1 MSELTQVIR
10 SMMESA
16 KERATT
22 SDDILLSP
30 DVFADF
36 QRSRSAL
43 PTAPVGTSQGDENGE
58 GESKDSVPEGKGNSA
73 GQVQDEAFSHSN
85 PTSLPR
91 SDSFSPGDPGDGK
104 QVSAKVFTPEST
116 ANQPQATGDVLPG
129 NLHRPEDPGFRPEAV
144 EEKASATDP
153 PIPQAGNPEVQS
165 ELFQPEQS
173 EPPAPQGSPPEVP
186 SSERVQSVAFSP
198 DTDPEQTPRPPA
210 LEIEP
215 PETATASEGFSPE
228 PPELPPTSPGWSPE
242 QITEP
247 YSADPFS
254 DVRPR
259 QDQHDFSFDTAISE
273 AEQNINRHVMASLQ
287 SQMTTIGE
295 NIIGHVDQ
303 QLSDFMELVDR
314 RFMT

>member
-16 KERATT
+16 KKRATT

-30 DVFADF
+30 DVFAGL
-36 QRSRSAL
+36 QRSRSA
-43 PTAPVGTSQGDENGE
+43 PSTTPVSPSQGGENGE
-58 GESKDSVPEGKGNSA
+58 GESKDSVPESKGDSA

-85 PTSLPR
+85 PTSVPR
-91 SDSFSPGDPGDGK
+91 GDSFSPGDPGDGK
-104 QVSAKVFTPEST
+104 QVSAEVFAPEST

-129 NLHRPEDPGFRPEAV
+129 DLHHPEAPGFLPEEV
-144 EEKASATDP
+144 EEKAVATDP
-153 PIPQAGNPEVQS
+153 PIPQTGNPEVQGES
-165 ELFQPEQS
+165 FLPEQS
-173 EPPAPQGSPPEVP
+173 EPPAPQGSSPEVP

-198 DTDPEQTPRPPA
+198 DTDPEQSPRPPA

-215 PETATASEGFSPE
+215 PESSTASEGFSPE
-228 PPELPPTSPGWSPE
+228 PPELPPASPGWSPE
-242 QITEP
+242 QVTES

-259 QDQHDFSFDTAISE
+259 QDQHNFSFDTAISE
-273 AEQNINRHVMASLQ
+273 AEQNINRHVMESLQ